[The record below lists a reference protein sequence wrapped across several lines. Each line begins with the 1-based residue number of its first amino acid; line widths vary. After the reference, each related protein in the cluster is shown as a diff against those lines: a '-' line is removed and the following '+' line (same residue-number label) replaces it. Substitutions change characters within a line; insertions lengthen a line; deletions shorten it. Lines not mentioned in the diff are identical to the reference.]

1 MSEKMNKIKA
11 IEHQGDNIVHSI
23 YDRLIKTFITPID
36 REDISKLA
44 SLYDDVLDYIN
55 AAVNRLYLYEIR
67 SPTEPMRR
75 FTELV
80 VKSVQ
85 EIDFAFASIHKI
97 KAPEIE
103 SRIIEVDRLENEAD
117 VVLNEA
123 VAALWA
129 AFFNFVAAFV
139 FGVNVAS
146 TIGKGTIDPAIVT
159 AWLLLSTLIGAI
171 AWDIITWWFGLPTS
185 SSHALV
191 GGLIGAGVVKG
202 GWGVVQV
209 AGVNKILIF
218 IVLSPLIGLLAAIGL
233 ILLTARI
240 GMHFHR
246 SKADHVFRRLQLV
259 SAALYSLGHGT
270 NDAQKTM
277 GIIAALL
284 FAQGIL
290 GPTFYVPYYVIII
303 AGVAMGLGTW
313 FGGWRI
319 VRTMGMKITKLHP
332 FGGFSAETAAAS
344 TLFATASLGIPVSTT
359 HTIAGAIMG
368 VGATRRLS
376 AVRWGVARRIVYAW
390 VLTIPAAAA
399 IAALLYSLLSLAGL
413 R

>member
-1 MSEKMNKIKA
+1 MA
-11 IEHQGDNIVHSI
+11 TVIV
-23 YDRLIKTFITPID
+23 PIGIVILVILVALVFD
-36 REDISKLA
+36 FLNGFHDAANSVATVVSTR
-44 SLYDDVLDYIN
+44 VLSPRI
-55 AAVNRLYLYEIR
+55 AV
-67 SPTEPMRR
+67 
-75 FTELV
+75 
-80 VKSVQ
+80 
-85 EIDFAFASIHKI
+85 
-97 KAPEIE
+97 
-103 SRIIEVDRLENEAD
+103 
-117 VVLNEA
+117 
-123 VAALWA
+123 LWA

-146 TIGKGTIDPAIVT
+146 TIGKGTIDPSIVT

-171 AWDIITWWFGLPTS
+171 VWDIITWWFGLPTS

-202 GWGVVQV
+202 GWGVIQV
-209 AGVNKILIF
+209 SGVSRIILF
-218 IVLSPLIGLLAAIGL
+218 IALSPLIGLLLAIGL
-233 ILLTARI
+233 VLLTGRI
-240 GMHFHR
+240 GSRFPR
-246 SKADHVFRRLQLV
+246 STANHSFRRLQLV

-284 FAQGIL
+284 FAQGLL
-290 GPTFYVPYYVIII
+290 GTVFSVPFYVILM
-303 AGVAMGLGTW
+303 AGTAMGLGTY

-319 VRTMGMKITKLHP
+319 VRTMGMKITKLQP
-332 FGGFSAETAAAS
+332 FGGFSAETAAAT

-368 VGATRRLS
+368 VGSTRRLS

-390 VLTIPAAAA
+390 VLTIPAAAS
-399 IAALLYSLLSLAGL
+399 IAGMMYYFLSSMGL

>member
-1 MSEKMNKIKA
+1 MA
-11 IEHQGDNIVHSI
+11 TVIVPVGI
-23 YDRLIKTFITPID
+23 VILVILVALIFDFLNGFHDAANSVATVVST
-36 REDISKLA
+36 R
-44 SLYDDVLDYIN
+44 VLSPRI
-55 AAVNRLYLYEIR
+55 AV
-67 SPTEPMRR
+67 
-75 FTELV
+75 
-80 VKSVQ
+80 
-85 EIDFAFASIHKI
+85 
-97 KAPEIE
+97 
-103 SRIIEVDRLENEAD
+103 
-117 VVLNEA
+117 
-123 VAALWA
+123 LWA
-129 AFFNFVAAFV
+129 AFFNFVAVFA

-159 AWLLLSTLIGAI
+159 AWLLLSTLVGAI
-171 AWDIITWWFGLPTS
+171 TWDIITWWFGLPTS

-209 AGVNKILIF
+209 AGVSKILLF
-218 IVLSPLIGLLAAIGL
+218 IVLSPLIGLLVAVGL
-233 ILLTARI
+233 VVVTARI
-240 GMHFHR
+240 GTRFSR
-246 SKADHVFRRLQLV
+246 STADRSFRRLQLL

-284 FAQGIL
+284 FAQGLL
-290 GPTFYVPYYVIII
+290 GGVFFVPFYVILM
-303 AGVAMGLGTW
+303 AGTAMGLGTY

-332 FGGFSAETAAAS
+332 FGGFSAETAAAA

-368 VGATRRLS
+368 VGSTRRLS
-376 AVRWGVARRIVYAW
+376 AVRWGLARRIVYAW

-399 IAALLYSLLSLAGL
+399 MAGLMYYLLSTAGL

>member
-1 MSEKMNKIKA
+1 MA
-11 IEHQGDNIVHSI
+11 TVIVPVGIVILVILVALFFDFLNGFHDAANSVATI
-23 YDRLIKTFITPID
+23 VSTR
-36 REDISKLA
+36 
-44 SLYDDVLDYIN
+44 VLSPRI
-55 AAVNRLYLYEIR
+55 AV
-67 SPTEPMRR
+67 
-75 FTELV
+75 
-80 VKSVQ
+80 
-85 EIDFAFASIHKI
+85 
-97 KAPEIE
+97 
-103 SRIIEVDRLENEAD
+103 
-117 VVLNEA
+117 
-123 VAALWA
+123 LWA

-171 AWDIITWWFGLPTS
+171 TWDIITWWFGLPTS

-209 AGVNKILIF
+209 AGLNKILLF

-246 SKADHVFRRLQLV
+246 STADHVFRRLQLV

-284 FAQGIL
+284 FTAGYLKAFTIPIWVIL
-290 GPTFYVPYYVIII
+290 SAHTAI
-303 AGVAMGLGTW
+303 ALGTLS
-313 FGGWRI
+313 GGWRI
-319 VRTMGMKITKLHP
+319 IHTIGSKITKLQP
-332 FGGFSAETAAAS
+332 VGGFAAETAGAI
-344 TLFATASLGIPVSTT
+344 TLFIASSLGIPVSTT
-359 HTIAGAIMG
+359 
-368 VGATRRLS
+368 
-376 AVRWGVARRIVYAW
+376 
-390 VLTIPAAAA
+390 
-399 IAALLYSLLSLAGL
+399 
-413 R
+413 